1 MTEKHVRLE
10 IALRFGFLR
19 SCMILCGCVA
29 VLSGGCSM
37 RKRPAIPWATAIQVK
52 PVIPAHAVGLKEV
65 PEDQIPDLHVEI
77 ANFPSRL
84 ITTHSTPPRPRVN
97 TSANTSGGSEEEAS
111 GAPRIV
117 PQLTAE
123 ETASAQQQT
132 NQSLIIAEKN
142 LEAAR
147 GKQLSAAQVD
157 LVSKI
162 RGFLKDAR
170 EAAQGADWARAR
182 SLSKKAEVL
191 SQELVAAR

>member
-1 MTEKHVRLE
+1 
-10 IALRFGFLR
+10 
-19 SCMILCGCVA
+19 
-29 VLSGGCSM
+29 M
-37 RKRPAIPWATAIQVK
+37 RKRPAIPWATAIQVR
-52 PVIPAHAVGLKEV
+52 PAIPARAAGPLEV
-65 PEDQIPDLHVEI
+65 PEDQIPDLQIEI

-84 ITTHSTPPRPRVN
+84 ITTRNSPPRPRVN
-97 TSANTSGGSEEEAS
+97 TPANAGGGSDEDAS

-132 NQSLIIAEKN
+132 NESLNIAERN
-142 LEAAR
+142 LESAR

-162 RGFLKDAR
+162 KGFLKDAR

>member
-1 MTEKHVRLE
+1 MTEKHVRSE
-10 IALRFGFLR
+10 TILRCGVFR
-19 SCMILCGCVA
+19 SCLMLCGCA
-29 VLSGGCSM
+29 ALLASGCSM

-52 PVIPAHAVGLKEV
+52 PAVPARAAGLKDV
-65 PEDQIPDLHVEI
+65 PEDQIPDLHIEI

-84 ITTHSTPPRPRVN
+84 LTSHSAPPRPRIN
-97 TSANTSGGSEEEAS
+97 APANSGGGSDEEAS

-132 NQSLIIAEKN
+132 NQSLNIAEKN
-142 LEAAR
+142 LESAR

-162 RGFLKDAR
+162 KGFLKDAR
-170 EAAQGADWARAR
+170 EAAQGADWTRAR